1 MKQTKAKKRT
11 VPDCVVVIVTCPSDA
26 VARGISRQLVQQ
38 RLAACVNVVP
48 GVESVF
54 RWQGKVQRA
63 REVLLVAKTT
73 ARAFRSV
80 RAAVAKLHPYDVP
93 EIIALP
99 VADGSRGYLRWVA
112 GSVG

>member
-1 MKQTKAKKRT
+1 MRTKNRN
-11 VPDCVVVIVTCPSDA
+11 VPKCIVVLVTCPSLA
-26 VARGISRQLVQQ
+26 VARGISRQLVQR

-73 ARAFRSV
+73 AAAFRNV
-80 RAAVAKLHPYDVP
+80 QAAVAKLHPYEVP
-93 EIIALP
+93 EIIAVPL
-99 VADGSRGYLRWVA
+99 AGGSGPYLRWVA